1 MKKFSGAMRIKSGF
15 TIIEMVVVISVVGIL
30 ATITVVGYG
39 SWRHSAMT
47 TSVKSDLN
55 GVIAA
60 MENARMFNNGYPTTL
75 PSTFTAS
82 ENVSLSMYAGGTTTT
97 YCVDGVSTEDATI
110 AYYAYSETKDQG
122 AQEGACD
129 TLILPEEPIAVV
141 QRGWYQQ
148 VLGTGNPSVLD
159 ATAANAETGDL
170 MIAAFCITSTS
181 GTIATPSGW
190 TQIVARTAMGTR
202 GVQIFAKI
210 RQSSDGD
217 SYSFTVSTAFA
228 RRGVLIALGN
238 TGPVSSLVIGSLG
251 LRSVNGTSYTNV
263 APSITTTADNTYILT
278 ISAEATTT
286 DDTVAPSVTAGG
298 ATFLLWSDDA
308 DTLETIMAAYLNQT
322 SAGTTSAVTI
332 TYQNTQ
338 TSNGAALQIGIP
350 PYDAIQS

>member
-1 MKKFSGAMRIKSGF
+1 
-15 TIIEMVVVISVVGIL
+15 MVIVIGIL
-30 ATITVVGYG
+30 ATVSIVAYNGIQQNA
-39 SWRHSAMT
+39 RD
-47 TSVKSDLN
+47 TSVLSDLDAID
-55 GVIAA
+55 GI
-60 MENARMFNNGYPTTL
+60 ETDYGIKNN
-75 PSTFTAS
+75 
-82 ENVSLSMYAGGTTTT
+82 VGG
-97 YCVDGVSTEDATI
+97 I
-110 AYYAYSETKDQG
+110 AYDSTNPEDIAMLGFTPSSGNVIDVLTDGIEYCIRGYNPDGTKNSLDN
-122 AQEGACD
+122 ALTRESTVGACD